1 MKYMRKLMKKAHR
14 GEGGFTLIELLV
26 VVAILGVIAA
36 VVVLNV
42 GGFMGRG
49 QEDSANT
56 EAHQVQTA
64 IIAYMAD
71 NHASTITAGAVAPG
85 TGAGIASDYLIDPGK
100 LQATYD
106 YGDDGAISGATA
118 ADGGKWDPNCE
129 FEDGAWTCT

>member
-1 MKYMRKLMKKAHR
+1 MKKAYR
-14 GEGGFTLIELLV
+14 GQGGFTLIELLV

-64 IIAYMAD
+64 IIAHMAYT
-71 NHASTITAGAVAPG
+71 HASSITAGTVSAAAPG
-85 TGAGIASDYLIDPGK
+85 IAAEYLVDPGK
-100 LQATYD
+100 LEATYTYD
-106 YGDDGAISGATA
+106 TDGSILTGVAT
-118 ADGGKWDPNCE
+118 W
-129 FEDGAWTCT
+129 W

>member
-42 GGFMGRG
+42 GGFMGSG
-49 QEDSANT
+49 TEQAANT

-64 IIAYMAD
+64 IIAYMASGPTSSVGTGIVS
-71 NHASTITAGAVAPG
+71 ASAPG
-85 TGAGIASDYLIDPGK
+85 IAEDYLVDPGK
-100 LQATYD
+100 LEATYD
-106 YGDDGAISGATA
+106 YGDDGAITGVSVNT
-118 ADGGKWDPNCE
+118 GKWSSCA
-129 FEDGAWTCT
+129 FASGSWTC